1 MRVPLSWLRDFAPFD
16 REPAELAA
24 TLDDLG
30 LVVEGTELVGEGLD
44 DIVVA
49 RVEEISAIEGA
60 DRIRR
65 VVVDAGDGPVEVV
78 CGAWNF
84 DVGDLVPLAPVGAV
98 LPGGFA
104 IGRRKMK
111 GVVSNGMICSGR
123 ELGLSEDHE
132 GIMVLNGIEGA
143 VPGRPFAE
151 ALGIER
157 DIVFDVTVEANR
169 PDAWSMAGVA
179 RDLAARLGLPFAI
192 PEPESPPRR
201 GPSVDTMASVQL
213 EDGELC
219 PRFAAR
225 VMTGVTVAPSPEWLA
240 RRLTLAGMR
249 PINNVVDA
257 SNYVMLELGQP
268 THPYDL
274 DRLAGA
280 GIVVRRARPGELLTT
295 LDGIERQL
303 GTPGPGLEDTGQ
315 DCLICDANGDPVG
328 IAGVMGGESSE
339 ISESTTRVLL
349 EAAYFVPIA
358 IARTAKR
365 LNLRTEA
372 SARFERGVDP
382 LGIDRAMDRFCE
394 LLAETAGPE
403 ATVAPGALDVRDGV
417 PEPIGL
423 TVRAERISALLGMAF
438 DADEVAERLAPLGM
452 VAASGTEPGSLWVT
466 VPTFR
471 PDIRPEPY
479 GQADIAEEVAR
490 TYGYSRLPR
499 RQPAWPQPGGLTRR
513 QRERRLVKDVMCGLG
528 AYEAWTA
535 SIVTEEDNTLGG
547 IDGPWITIAN
557 PLVSDERFLRA
568 SMVPGLLRALAYNA
582 DRRQGELRLF
592 EVGTVFEPSGTE
604 PVDPEDG
611 PYAVETERLSV
622 MFAGEGDDAR
632 TAVAAW
638 YALAEA
644 LRIENVELRPATAR
658 RQDGP
663 AQDGPRQDGPRQD
676 GPRQPGNRRS
686 AAHPT
691 RQLTI
696 ENLNVDGVPNDPD
709 GTRSARGPLSTI
721 GELGEVDPSIVSH
734 YGLTGKD
741 GKALRIGWL
750 DVDLG
755 SLLDPSVV
763 LRRSEEARPVSRFPS
778 ADIDLAFVVP
788 DPVPAG
794 TVLSALEAAG
804 SELLES
810 VKLFDVYRGDSVPQ
824 DTRSLAYHL
833 RFSALDRTLT
843 DDEVGAARTRCIEAV
858 ELAFG
863 ATLR

>member
-1 MRVPLSWLRDFAPFD
+1 VRVPLSWLRDFAPFD
-16 REPAELAA
+16 GQPADLAA

-30 LVVEGTELVGEGLD
+30 LVVEGIEPIGEGLD

-49 RVEEISAIEGA
+49 RVDEISAIEGA

-65 VVVDAGDGPVEVV
+65 VVVDASAGPVEVV

-84 DVGDLVPLAPVGAV
+84 EVGNLVPLAPVGAV

-111 GVVSNGMICSGR
+111 GVVSNGMLCSGR

-132 GIMVLNGIEGA
+132 GIMVLDSIEGA
-143 VPGRPFAE
+143 VPGRSFVE

-157 DIVFDVTVEANR
+157 DVVFDVAVEANR

-179 RDLAARLGLPFAI
+179 RDLAARLDLPFAI
-192 PEPESPPRR
+192 PDPIPPRGE
-201 GPSVDTMASVQL
+201 GPPVDALTSVRLDDS
-213 EDGELC
+213 ELC
-219 PRFAAR
+219 PRFTAR
-225 VMTGVTVAPSPEWLA
+225 VITGVTVAPSPAWLA

-274 DRLAGA
+274 DRLPGE
-280 GIVVRRARPGELLTT
+280 GIVVRRAGSGEVVTT
-295 LDGIERQL
+295 LDGVEREL
-303 GTPGPGLEDTGQ
+303 GTPGPGLGDDGQ

-328 IAGVMGGESSE
+328 IGGIMGGESSE

-358 IARTAKR
+358 IARTSKR

-382 LGIDRAMDRFCE
+382 QGIERAANRFFE
-394 LLAETAGPE
+394 LLSATSGPD
-403 ATVAPGALDVRDGV
+403 ATVAPGLIDVRGDV
-417 PEPIGL
+417 PVPIQL
-423 TVRAERISALLGMAF
+423 MVKADRINALLGTTF
-438 DADEVAERLAPLGM
+438 DATEVADRLAPLEIQSE
-452 VAASGTEPGSLWVT
+452 SGPEPGSLLVT

-471 PDIRPEPY
+471 PDIRPEPF

-528 AYEAWTA
+528 ANEAWTA
-535 SIVTEEDNTLGG
+535 SIVTEKDESFSG
-547 IDGPWITIAN
+547 IDDPWITITN

-568 SMVPGLLRALAYNA
+568 SMLPGLLRALAYNA
-582 DRRQGELRLF
+582 DRRQGALRLF
-592 EVGTVFEPSGTE
+592 EVGTVFEPAETE

-611 PYAVETERLSV
+611 PPAFETERLSV
-622 MFAGEGDDAR
+622 VFAGEGDDAR

-638 YALAEA
+638 YELVEA
-644 LRIENVELRPATAR
+644 LKIDNVELRPEV
-658 RQDGP
+658 
-663 AQDGPRQDGPRQD
+663 GPRE
-676 GPRQPGNRRS
+676 S

-691 RQLTI
+691 RRANI
-696 ENLNVDGVPNDPD
+696 ENLNMEGVPHD
-709 GTRSARGPLSTI
+709 GNTLRFTRHAPSTI
-721 GELGEVDPSIVSH
+721 GELGEADPLIVH
-734 YGLTGKD
+734 QYGLTGAD
-741 GKALRIGWL
+741 GRPLRVGWL

-755 SLLDPSVV
+755 SLLDPSIV
-763 LRRSEEARPVSRFPS
+763 LRRPEEARPISRFPS

-788 DPVPAG
+788 ESVPAG
-794 TVLSALEAAG
+794 SVLATLKRVG
-804 SELLES
+804 GDLLES
-810 VKLFDVYRGDSVPQ
+810 VNLFDVYRGESVPEG
-824 DTRSLAYHL
+824 TRSLAYHL
-833 RFSALDRTLT
+833 RFCALDRTLT
-843 DDEVGAARTRCIEAV
+843 DDEVGVERARCIEAV
-858 ELAFG
+858 ESAFG

>member
-16 REPAELAA
+16 GQPADLAA

-30 LVVEGTELVGEGLD
+30 LVVEGIELVGEGLD

-65 VVVDAGDGPVEVV
+65 AVVDAGAGPVEVV

-84 DVGDLVPLAPVGAV
+84 EVGNLVPLAPVGAV
-98 LPGGFA
+98 LPGGFT

-111 GVVSNGMICSGR
+111 GVVSNGMLCSGR

-132 GIMVLNGIEGA
+132 GIMVLDSIEGA
-143 VPGRPFAE
+143 VAGRSFVE
-151 ALGIER
+151 ALEIEK
-157 DIVFDVTVEANR
+157 DVVFDLAVEANR

-192 PEPESPPRR
+192 PEPTPPPAE
-201 GPSVDTMASVQL
+201 GPPVDTLTSVRL
-213 EDGELC
+213 DDSELC
-219 PRFAAR
+219 PRFTAR
-225 VMTGVTVAPSPEWLA
+225 VITGVTVGASPAWLA

-274 DRLAGA
+274 DRLPGE
-280 GIVVRRARPGELLTT
+280 GIVVRRARPGESVTT
-295 LDGIERQL
+295 LDGVAREL
-303 GTPGPGLEDTGQ
+303 GTPGPGLGDDGQ
-315 DCLICDANGDPVG
+315 DCLICDADGNPVG
-328 IAGVMGGESSE
+328 IGGVMGGESSE

-358 IARTAKR
+358 IARTSKR

-372 SARFERGVDP
+372 SARFERGTDP
-382 LGIDRAMDRFCE
+382 LGIDRAADRFCE
-394 LLAETAGPE
+394 LLSTTSGPGT
-403 ATVAPGALDVRDGV
+403 TVAPGVIDVRGDV
-417 PEPIGL
+417 PEAMHL
-423 TVRAERISALLGMAF
+423 AVRVDRINALLGTTF
-438 DADEVAERLAPLGM
+438 DSGEVAERLAPLGIGSE
-452 VAASGTEPGSLWVT
+452 AGPEPESLRVT

-471 PDIRPEPY
+471 PDIRPEPF

-528 AYEAWTA
+528 ADEAWTA
-535 SIVTEEDNTLGG
+535 SIVTERDFAFSGS
-547 IDGPWITIAN
+547 DDPRITITN

-568 SMVPGLLRALAYNA
+568 SMLPGLLRALAYNA
-582 DRRQGELRLF
+582 DRRQGALRLF
-592 EVGTVFEPSGTE
+592 EVGTVFEPAETE

-611 PYAVETERLSV
+611 PPAFETERLSV
-622 MFAGEGDDAR
+622 VFASEGDDAR

-638 YALAEA
+638 QALVDA
-644 LRIENVELRPATAR
+644 LRIDNVELRPS
-658 RQDGP
+658 P
-663 AQDGPRQDGPRQD
+663 GPRD
-676 GPRQPGNRRS
+676 S
-686 AAHPT
+686 AVHPT
-691 RQLTI
+691 RHVII
-696 ENLNVDGVPNDPD
+696 ENLTMEGVPHEGSSP
-709 GTRSARGPLSTI
+709 RSYRDPLSTI
-721 GELGEVDPSIVSH
+721 GELGEADPLIVSQ
-734 YGLTGKD
+734 YGLVSAD
-741 GKALRIGWL
+741 GRPLRVGWL

-755 SLLDPSVV
+755 PLLDPSTV
-763 LRRSEEARPVSRFPS
+763 LRRSEEARPISRFPS

-788 DPVPAG
+788 ESVPAG
-794 TVLSALEAAG
+794 SVVAALKRAG
-804 SELLES
+804 GDLLES
-810 VKLFDVYRGDSVPQ
+810 VSLFDVYRGDSVPEG
-824 DTRSLAYHL
+824 TRSLAYHL
-833 RFSALDRTLT
+833 RFCALNRTLT
-843 DDEVGAARTRCIEAV
+843 DDEVGVERARCIEVV
-858 ELAFG
+858 ESAFG
-863 ATLR
+863 ASLR

>member
-16 REPAELAA
+16 GEPADLAA

-30 LVVEGTELVGEGLD
+30 LVVEGIEPIGEGLD

-49 RVEEISAIEGA
+49 RVDEISAIEGA

-65 VVVDAGDGPVEVV
+65 VVVDAGAGPVEVV

-84 DVGDLVPLAPVGAV
+84 EVGNLVPLAPVGAV
-98 LPGGFA
+98 LPGGFT

-111 GVVSNGMICSGR
+111 GVVSNGMLCSGR

-132 GIMVLNGIEGA
+132 GIMVLDSIDGA
-143 VPGRPFAE
+143 VSGRSFVE

-157 DIVFDVTVEANR
+157 DVVFDVAVEANR

-179 RDLAARLGLPFAI
+179 RDLAARLDLPFAI
-192 PEPESPPRR
+192 PDPTPPPGD
-201 GPSVDTMASVQL
+201 GPPVDALTSVRLDDS
-213 EDGELC
+213 ELC
-219 PRFAAR
+219 PRFTAR
-225 VMTGVTVAPSPEWLA
+225 VITGVTVGPSPAWLA

-274 DRLAGA
+274 DRLPGE
-280 GIVVRRARPGELLTT
+280 GIVVRRAGSGEVVTT
-295 LDGIERQL
+295 LDGIEREL
-303 GTPGPGLEDTGQ
+303 GTPGPGLGDDGQ

-328 IAGVMGGESSE
+328 IGGIMGGESSE

-358 IARTAKR
+358 IARTSKR

-382 LGIDRAMDRFCE
+382 QGIDRAADRFFE
-394 LLAETAGPE
+394 LLSATSGPA
-403 ATVAPGALDVRDGV
+403 ATVAPGVIDVRGDV
-417 PEPIGL
+417 PVPIQL
-423 TVRAERISALLGMAF
+423 MVKADRINALLGTTF
-438 DADEVAERLAPLGM
+438 DATEVADRLAPLEIRSE
-452 VAASGTEPGSLWVT
+452 SGPEPGSLLVT

-471 PDIRPEPY
+471 PDIRPEPF

-528 AYEAWTA
+528 AHEAWTA
-535 SIVTEEDNTLGG
+535 SIVTEKDEAFSG
-547 IDGPWITIAN
+547 IDDPWITITN

-568 SMVPGLLRALAYNA
+568 SMLPGLLRALAYNA
-582 DRRQGELRLF
+582 DRRQGALRLF
-592 EVGTVFEPSGTE
+592 EVGNVFEPAETE

-611 PYAVETERLSV
+611 PPAFETERLSV
-622 MFAGEGDDAR
+622 VFAGEGDDAR

-638 YALAEA
+638 YALVDA
-644 LRIENVELRPATAR
+644 LRIDNVELRP
-658 RQDGP
+658 P
-663 AQDGPRQDGPRQD
+663 PGPRE
-676 GPRQPGNRRS
+676 S

-691 RQLTI
+691 RHAII
-696 ENLNVDGVPNDPD
+696 ENLTMEGVPHD
-709 GTRSARGPLSTI
+709 GASLRFTRYPLSAI
-721 GELGEVDPSIVSH
+721 GELGEADPLIVRQ
-734 YGLTGKD
+734 YGLVGAD
-741 GKALRIGWL
+741 GRPLRVGWL

-755 SLLDPSVV
+755 SLLDPSMV
-763 LRRSEEARPVSRFPS
+763 LRQSEDARPVSRFPS

-788 DPVPAG
+788 ESVPAG
-794 TVLSALEAAG
+794 SVLAALRRAG
-804 SELLES
+804 GDLLES
-810 VKLFDVYRGDSVPQ
+810 VNLFDVYRGDSVPEG
-824 DTRSLAYHL
+824 TRSLAYHL
-833 RFSALDRTLT
+833 RFCALDRTLT
-843 DDEVGAARTRCIEAV
+843 DDEVGVERARCIEAV
-858 ELAFG
+858 ESDFG

>member
-1 MRVPLSWLRDFAPFD
+1 
-16 REPAELAA
+16 LAA

-30 LVVEGTELVGEGLD
+30 LVVEAIELVGEGLD

-65 VVVDAGDGPVEVV
+65 VVVDAGAGPVEVV

-84 DVGDLVPLAPVGAV
+84 EVGNLVPLAPVGAV

-111 GVVSNGMICSGR
+111 GVVSNGMLCSGR

-132 GIMVLNGIEGA
+132 GIMVLDGIEGA
-143 VPGRPFAE
+143 TPGRSFVE
-151 ALGIER
+151 ALGIEK
-157 DIVFDVTVEANR
+157 DVVFDVAVEANR

-179 RDLAARLGLPFAI
+179 RDLAARLGIGFAI
-192 PEPESPPRR
+192 PDPAPPGRE
-201 GPSVDTMASVQL
+201 GPSVDTLASVRL
-213 EDGELC
+213 DDSELC

-225 VMTGVTVAPSPEWLA
+225 VITDITVGPSPDWLA

-274 DRLAGA
+274 DRLPGE

-295 LDGIERQL
+295 LDGVEREL
-303 GTPGPGLEDTGQ
+303 GKPGPGLGDTGQ
-315 DCLICDANGDPVG
+315 DCLICDAEGDPVG

-358 IARTAKR
+358 IARTSKR

-372 SARFERGVDP
+372 SARFERGTDP
-382 LGIDRAMDRFCE
+382 HGIDRAADRFCA
-394 LLAETAGPE
+394 LLAVTSGPG
-403 ATVAPGALDVRDGV
+403 TTIAPGALDVRGDV
-417 PEPIGL
+417 PDPIQL
-423 TVRAERISALLGMAF
+423 TVRAERINALLGTTF
-438 DADEVAERLAPLGM
+438 DSDEVAERLAPLGM
-452 VAASGTEPGSLWVT
+452 LAEPGPEPESLRVT

-471 PDIRPEPY
+471 PDIRPAPFGE
-479 GQADIAEEVAR
+479 ADIAEEVAR

-499 RQPAWPQPGGLTRR
+499 RQPAWPQPGGLTQR
-513 QRERRLVKDVMCGLG
+513 QRERRLVKDVLCGLG

-535 SIVTEEDNTLGG
+535 SIVTETDEGFSG
-547 IDGPWITIAN
+547 IDGPWITITN

-611 PYAVETERLSV
+611 SYAFETERLSAV
-622 MFAGEGDDAR
+622 FAGEGDDAR

-638 YALAEA
+638 STLADALS
-644 LRIENVELRPATAR
+644 IENVELWPPAMLR
-658 RQDGP
+658 RT
-663 AQDGPRQDGPRQD
+663 
-676 GPRQPGNRRS
+676 

-696 ENLNVDGVPNDPD
+696 ENVTEEGVAHDP
-709 GTRSARGPLSTI
+709 GRGRVARDPSSTI

-734 YGLTGKD
+734 FGLTGKD
-741 GKALRIGWL
+741 GKPLRIGWL

-755 SLLDPSVV
+755 QLLDPTIV
-763 LRRSEEARPVSRFPS
+763 LRRSEDARPVSRFPS

-788 DPVPAG
+788 ETVPAG
-794 TVLSALEAAG
+794 KVLSALRAAG
-804 SELLES
+804 GDLLES
-810 VKLFDVYRGDSVPQ
+810 VELFDVYRGESVPQ
-824 DTRSLAYHL
+824 GTRSLAYHL

-843 DDEVGAARTRCIEAV
+843 DDEVGAERVRCIDAV
-858 ELAFG
+858 ESAFG

>member
-1 MRVPLSWLRDFAPFD
+1 MRVPLSWLRDFAPFEG
-16 REPAELAA
+16 EPAELAA

-44 DIVVA
+44 DVVVA
-49 RVEEISAIEGA
+49 RVGEITAIEGA

-65 VVVDAGDGPVEVV
+65 VVVDAGNGPVEVV

-84 DVGDLVPLAPVGAV
+84 DVGDLVALAPVGAV

-111 GVVSNGMICSGR
+111 GVVSNGMLCSGR

-132 GIMVLNGIEGA
+132 GIMVLDDIEGA
-143 VPGRPFAE
+143 VPGRPLAE
-151 ALGIER
+151 ALGIEH
-157 DIVFDVTVEANR
+157 DVVFDLAVEANR

-179 RDLAARLGLPFAI
+179 RDLAARLGLAFAI
-192 PEPESPPRR
+192 PEPVPPPRR
-201 GPSVDTMASVQL
+201 GPSVDTLASVQL
-213 EDGELC
+213 DDSELC

-225 VMTGVTVAPSPEWLA
+225 VITGVTVGPSPDWLA

-280 GIVVRRARPGELLTT
+280 GIVVRRARPGEMLTT
-295 LDGIERQL
+295 LDGVERQL

-339 ISESTTRVLL
+339 ISGSTTRVLL

-365 LNLRTEA
+365 LNIRTEA

-382 LGIDRAMDRFCE
+382 HGIDRAMDRFCE
-394 LLAETAGPE
+394 LLAGSSGPDT
-403 ATVAPGALDVRDGV
+403 TVAPGSLDVRVGV
-417 PEPIGL
+417 PDPIGL
-423 TVRAERISALLGMAF
+423 TVRAERINALLGTTF
-438 DADEVAERLAPLGM
+438 DAQDVAERLAPLGM
-452 VAASGTEPGSLWVT
+452 VTAPGPEPGSLRVI

-471 PDIRPEPY
+471 PDIRPDPL

-528 AYEAWTA
+528 AHEAWTA
-535 SIVTEEDNTLGG
+535 SIVTEADNAFSGM
-547 IDGPWITIAN
+547 DGRWITITN

-592 EVGTVFEPSGTE
+592 EVGTVFEPSETE
-604 PVDPEDG
+604 PDDPEEG
-611 PYAVETERLSV
+611 PYALETERLSV
-622 MFAGEGDDAR
+622 VFAGEGDDAR
-632 TAVAAW
+632 SAVAAW
-638 YALAEA
+638 HALADA
-644 LRIENVELRPATAR
+644 LRIEQVELRPE
-658 RQDGP
+658 P
-663 AQDGPRQDGPRQD
+663 ALQ
-676 GPRQPGNRRS
+676 RS

-691 RQLTI
+691 RRLTI
-696 ENLNVDGVPNDPD
+696 ENLNVGGAPHDP
-709 GTRSARGPLSTI
+709 GTSRSTPTTSSTESTRSIGDALSTI

-734 YGLTGKD
+734 FGLTGKD
-741 GKALRIGWL
+741 GTVPRIGWL
-750 DVDLG
+750 DVDLDQ
-755 SLLDPSVV
+755 LLDPSVV
-763 LRRSEEARPVSRFPS
+763 LRRSEDARPVSRFPS

-788 DPVPAG
+788 DEVPAG
-794 TVLSALEAAG
+794 TVQSTLAAAG
-804 SELLES
+804 GELLES
-810 VKLFDVYRGDSVPQ
+810 VTLFDVYRGDSVPPG
-824 DTRSLAYHL
+824 TRSLAYHL

-843 DDEVGAARTRCIEAV
+843 DDEVGAERARCIEAV
-858 ELAFG
+858 ESAFG

>member
-16 REPAELAA
+16 REPAEIAA

-111 GVVSNGMICSGR
+111 GVVSNGMLCSGR

-132 GIMVLNGIEGA
+132 GIMVLNGVEGA
-143 VPGRPFAE
+143 TPGRPFAN

-157 DIVFDVTVEANR
+157 DAVFDVAVEANR

-192 PEPESPPRR
+192 PEPEPPPRR
-201 GPSVDTMASVQL
+201 GPSADTLASVQL
-213 EDGELC
+213 EDSELC

-225 VMTGVTVAPSPEWLA
+225 VMTGVTVGPSPAWLA

-295 LDGIERQL
+295 LDGVERQL
-303 GTPGPGLEDTGQ
+303 GMSGPGLEDTGQ
-315 DCLICDANGDPVG
+315 DCLICDANADPVG

-365 LNLRTEA
+365 LKLRTEA

-382 LGIDRAMDRFCE
+382 HGIDRAMDRFCE
-394 LLAETAGPE
+394 LLMATSGPDT
-403 ATVAPGALDVRDGV
+403 TVAPGVLDIRVGV
-417 PEPIGL
+417 PDPIAL
-423 TVRAERISALLGMAF
+423 TVRVERINALLGTTF
-438 DADEVAERLAPLGM
+438 GSDEVTERLVPLGM
-452 VAASGTEPGSLWVT
+452 VAAPGPEPGSLLVT

-471 PDIRPEPY
+471 PDIRPEPF

-499 RQPAWPQPGGLTRR
+499 RQPAWPQPGGLTQR

-528 AYEAWTA
+528 AHEAWTA
-535 SIVTEEDNTLGG
+535 SIVTEADNEFSGV
-547 IDGPWITIAN
+547 DGPWITITN

-592 EVGTVFEPSGTE
+592 EVGTVFAPSGAE
-604 PVDPEDG
+604 PVDPEDDS
-611 PYAVETERLSV
+611 YAFETERLSV

-638 YALAEA
+638 YALADA
-644 LRIENVELRPATAR
+644 LRIENVELRPPTA
-658 RQDGP
+658 
-663 AQDGPRQDGPRQD
+663 PRQDGT
-676 GPRQPGNRRS
+676 RRS
-686 AAHPT
+686 AHPT

-696 ENLNVDGVPNDPD
+696 ENLNREGVPDDPRR
-709 GTRSARGPLSTI
+709 TRSTRVASSTI
-721 GELGEVDPSIVSH
+721 GELGEVNPSIVSH
-734 YGLTGKD
+734 YGLIGKD
-741 GKALRIGWL
+741 GRALRVGWL

-755 SLLDPSVV
+755 SLLDPSDV
-763 LRRSEEARPVSRFPS
+763 LRRSKEARPVSRFPS

-794 TVLSALEAAG
+794 RVLSALQAAG
-804 SELLES
+804 GELLES
-810 VKLFDVYRGDSVPQ
+810 VSLFDVYRGDSVPQ
-824 DTRSLAYHL
+824 GTRSLAYHL

-843 DDEVGAARTRCIEAV
+843 DDEVGAKRARCIGAV
-858 ELAFG
+858 ESAFG